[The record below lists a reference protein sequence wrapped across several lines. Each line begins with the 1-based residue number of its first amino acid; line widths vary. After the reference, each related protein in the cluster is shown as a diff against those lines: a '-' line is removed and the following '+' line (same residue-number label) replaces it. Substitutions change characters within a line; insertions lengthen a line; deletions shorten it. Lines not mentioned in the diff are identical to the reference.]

1 MNMTTGKLI
10 TEEKEWETRRYE
22 LAKTATNAILT
33 NNELYESLIFE
44 KSAKGKM
51 ISSFE
56 KALCIRAIR
65 YADEMIK
72 QLKM

>member
-22 LAKTATNAILT
+22 LAKTAMNAILT

-51 ISSFE
+51 IPSFE
-56 KALCIRAIR
+56 EALCIRAIR